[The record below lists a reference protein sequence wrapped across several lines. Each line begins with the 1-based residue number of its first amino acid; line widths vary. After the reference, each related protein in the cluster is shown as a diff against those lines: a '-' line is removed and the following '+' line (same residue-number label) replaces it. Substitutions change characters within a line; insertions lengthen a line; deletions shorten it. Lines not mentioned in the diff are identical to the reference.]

1 VQLENRKV
9 SVIIPFYN
17 RLDLLKRAVE
27 SLKNQTYKNWELI
40 LVDDCGSE
48 KINFPTDEFVVIR
61 NEKNSGPGFS
71 RQAGLEWAKG
81 EYVAFLDS
89 DDYFAPEFISKSLAM
104 HGSCDNKIAFT
115 YCWSGVLEAPDDT
128 WKTTDKAYSKIFPN
142 LVFGRQWPTAA
153 LLWNRK
159 YLSDWNSFYMWE
171 DYDVELRSA
180 LSQNNIGYINE
191 KLVFI
196 SRGELNGLSHQS
208 MSLDKLKDQLKVL
221 EFLWV
226 HKLAYEELIS
236 NRSDSKIVWTQIA
249 IRTLKN
255 IKYQLEIDRQHGGK
269 NQRELGNKMQGFELK
284 LIFAI
289 SSFFVKMSKDLDVK
303 WLKFCIHFY
312 KKRLERLKSS
322 SLQGHDLISP
332 KG

>member
-1 VQLENRKV
+1 MQLERSKV
-9 SVIIPFYN
+9 SIIIPCYN

-27 SLKNQTYKNWELI
+27 SVKHQTYKNWELI

-48 KINFPTDEFVVIR
+48 KIDFPTDEFKVIR

-71 RQAGLEWAKG
+71 RQAGLELAKG
-81 EYVAFLDS
+81 DYVAFLDS
-89 DDYFAPEFISKSLAM
+89 DDYYAPEFIAKSLAM
-104 HGSCDNKIAFT
+104 HMSYVNKIAFT
-115 YCWSGVLEAPDDT
+115 YCWSGVVEATDET

-180 LSQNNIGYINE
+180 LSQNNVGYINE

-196 SRGELNGLSHQS
+196 SGSELNGLSHQS
-208 MSLDKLKDQLKVL
+208 ISLDKLKDQLKVL

-226 HKLAYEELIS
+226 HKPAYEELIS
-236 NRSDSKIVWTQIA
+236 NRSDSRIVWTQIA

-255 IKYQLEIDRQHGGK
+255 IKYQLEIDRQHDGK
-269 NQRELGNKMQGFELK
+269 NLRELGNKLAGVQLK
-284 LIFAI
+284 LIFTI
-289 SSFFVKMSKDLDVK
+289 SYLLLKISNKLNLL
-303 WLKFCIHFY
+303 WLKVWIHLY
-312 KKRLERLKSS
+312 KIRLKKMKNTSVHLS
-322 SLQGHDLISP
+322 DLNF
-332 KG
+332 

>member
-1 VQLENRKV
+1 
-9 SVIIPFYN
+9 
-17 RLDLLKRAVE
+17 
-27 SLKNQTYKNWELI
+27 
-40 LVDDCGSE
+40 
-48 KINFPTDEFVVIR
+48 
-61 NEKNSGPGFS
+61 
-71 RQAGLEWAKG
+71 
-81 EYVAFLDS
+81 
-89 DDYFAPEFISKSLAM
+89 
-104 HGSCDNKIAFT
+104 
-115 YCWSGVLEAPDDT
+115 
-128 WKTTDKAYSKIFPN
+128 
-142 LVFGRQWPTAA
+142 
-153 LLWNRK
+153 
-159 YLSDWNSFYMWE
+159 MWE

-180 LSQNNIGYINE
+180 LSQNNVGYINE

-196 SRGELNGLSHQS
+196 SKDELNGLSQQRI
-208 MSLDKLKDQLKVL
+208 SLDKLKDQLKVL

-226 HKLAYEELIS
+226 HKLAYEELIT

-284 LIFAI
+284 LILAI
-289 SSFFVKMSKDLDVK
+289 SSFFVKISNNLDVK

>member
-1 VQLENRKV
+1 M
-9 SVIIPFYN
+9 SVIIPFFN
-17 RLDLLKRAVE
+17 RIDLLIRAVE
-27 SLKNQTYKNWELI
+27 SIKNQTYKNWELI

-48 KINFPTDEFVVIR
+48 KIDFPTDEFTVIR

-71 RQAGLEWAKG
+71 RQAGLELAKG
-81 EYVAFLDS
+81 DYVAFLDS
-89 DDYFAPEFISKSLAM
+89 DDYYAPEFIAKSLAM
-104 HGSCDNKIAFT
+104 HMSYVNKIAFT
-115 YCWSGVLEAPDDT
+115 YCWSGVVEATDET

-180 LSQNNIGYINE
+180 LSQNNVGYINE

-196 SRGELNGLSHQS
+196 SGSELNGLSHQS
-208 MSLDKLKDQLKVL
+208 ISLDKLKDQLKVL

-226 HKLAYEELIS
+226 HKPAYEELIS
-236 NRSDSKIVWTQIA
+236 NRSDSRIVWTQIA

-255 IKYQLEIDRQHGGK
+255 IKYQLEIDRQHDGK
-269 NQRELGNKMQGFELK
+269 NLRELGNKLAGVQLK
-284 LIFAI
+284 LIFTI
-289 SSFFVKMSKDLDVK
+289 SYLLLKISNKLNLL
-303 WLKFCIHFY
+303 WLKVWIHLY
-312 KKRLERLKSS
+312 KIRLKKMKNTSVHLS
-322 SLQGHDLISP
+322 DLNF
-332 KG
+332 

>member
-1 VQLENRKV
+1 M
-9 SVIIPFYN
+9 SVIIPFFN
-17 RLDLLKRAVE
+17 RIDLLIRAVE
-27 SLKNQTYKNWELI
+27 SIKNQTYKNWELI

-48 KINFPTDEFVVIR
+48 KIDFPTDEFKVIR

-71 RQAGLEWAKG
+71 RQAGLELAKG
-81 EYVAFLDS
+81 DYVAFLDS
-89 DDYFAPEFISKSLAM
+89 DDYYAPEFIAKSLAM
-104 HGSCDNKIAFT
+104 HMSYVNKIAFT
-115 YCWSGVLEAPDDT
+115 YCWSGVVEATDET

-180 LSQNNIGYINE
+180 LSQNNVGYINE

-196 SRGELNGLSHQS
+196 SGSELNGLSHQS
-208 MSLDKLKDQLKVL
+208 ISLDKLKDQLKVL

-226 HKLAYEELIS
+226 HKPAYEELIS
-236 NRSDSKIVWTQIA
+236 NRSDSRIVWTQIA

-255 IKYQLEIDRQHGGK
+255 IKYQLEIDRQHDGK
-269 NQRELGNKMQGFELK
+269 NLRELGNKLAGVQLK
-284 LIFAI
+284 LIFTI
-289 SSFFVKMSKDLDVK
+289 SYLLLKISNKLNLL
-303 WLKFCIHFY
+303 WLKVWIHLY
-312 KKRLERLKSS
+312 KIRLKKMKNTSVHLS
-322 SLQGHDLISP
+322 DLNF
-332 KG
+332 

>member
-27 SLKNQTYKNWELI
+27 SVKNQTYKNWELI

-48 KINFPTDEFVVIR
+48 KINFPTDEFKVIR

-71 RQAGLEWAKG
+71 RQAGLELAKG

-115 YCWSGVLEAPDDT
+115 YCWSGVVEAPDET

-191 KLVFI
+191 KLVYI

-208 MSLDKLKDQLKVL
+208 ASLAKLKDQLRVL
-221 EFLWV
+221 EFLWS
-226 HKLAYEELIS
+226 HKSEYDRLLD
-236 NRSDSKIVWTQIA
+236 NRLEFKMVWTQIA
-249 IRTLKN
+249 LRSLKN
-255 IKYQLEIDRQHGGK
+255 VKYQLEIDRESGGK
-269 NQRELGNKMQGFELK
+269 NLSELGNKIAGVQLT
-284 LIFAI
+284 LIFTI
-289 SSFFVKMSKDLDVK
+289 SYLLLKISNKLNLL
-303 WLKFCIHFY
+303 WLKIWIHFY
-312 KKRLERLKSS
+312 KKRLVSMKN
-322 SLQGHDLISP
+322 
-332 KG
+332 

>member
-1 VQLENRKV
+1 MQLENRKV

-27 SLKNQTYKNWELI
+27 SVKNQTYKNWELI

-48 KINFPTDEFVVIR
+48 KINFPTDEFKVIR

-71 RQAGLEWAKG
+71 RQAGLELAKG

-115 YCWSGVLEAPDDT
+115 YCWSGVVEAPDET

-191 KLVFI
+191 KLVYI

-208 MSLDKLKDQLKVL
+208 ASLAKLKDQLRVL
-221 EFLWV
+221 EFLWS
-226 HKLAYEELIS
+226 HKSEYDRLLD
-236 NRSDSKIVWTQIA
+236 NRLEFKMVWTQIA
-249 IRTLKN
+249 LRSLKN
-255 IKYQLEIDRQHGGK
+255 VKYQLEIDRESGGK
-269 NQRELGNKMQGFELK
+269 NLSELGNKIAGVQLT
-284 LIFAI
+284 LIFTI
-289 SSFFVKMSKDLDVK
+289 SYLLLKISNKLNLL
-303 WLKFCIHFY
+303 WLKIWIHFY
-312 KKRLERLKSS
+312 KKRLVSMKN
-322 SLQGHDLISP
+322 
-332 KG
+332 

>member
-1 VQLENRKV
+1 MQLENRKV

-27 SLKNQTYKNWELI
+27 SVKNQTYKNWELI

-48 KINFPTDEFVVIR
+48 KIDFPTDEFTVIR
-61 NEKNSGPGFS
+61 NEENSGPGFS
-71 RQAGLEWAKG
+71 RQAGLELAKG

-115 YCWSGVLEAPDDT
+115 YCWSGVVEAPDET
-128 WKTTDKAYSKIFPN
+128 WKTTDKAYLKIFPN
-142 LVFGRQWPTAA
+142 LVFGRQWPTAS

-180 LSQNNIGYINE
+180 LSQNNVGYINE

-196 SRGELNGLSHQS
+196 SGSELNGLSHQS
-208 MSLDKLKDQLKVL
+208 ISLDKLKDQLKVL

-255 IKYQLEIDRQHGGK
+255 IKYQLEIDRQHDGK
-269 NQRELGNKMQGFELK
+269 NLRELGNRLAGVQLK
-284 LIFAI
+284 LIFTI
-289 SSFFVKMSKDLDVK
+289 SYLLLKISNKLNLL
-303 WLKFCIHFY
+303 WLKVWIHLY
-312 KKRLERLKSS
+312 KIRLEKMKNTSVHLS
-322 SLQGHDLISP
+322 DLNF
-332 KG
+332 